1 MLHGAPVD
9 SKGNFNYV
17 KFTRIIKHGKD
28 DDWEIT
34 VNNSLNK
41 ELCFQFC
48 IFHIWG
54 HVFSAFLHLPLLG
67 CSLAKTIF
75 PYKWLI
81 KALLSYFDF
90 HSRHSIIIT
99 CCTYFYTLSAGAD
112 NVDRKCYYFV
122 SDIDDFADPS
132 NFPHLL
138 FKFCLCVVLR
148 EVSWPWY
155 ARLVIPTVPNDQR
168 VTRVPGLPTKG
179 WRGGARAWGS
189 FSSISPPPPQG
200 VWYLRY
206 QRTACSTREVKGKFF
221 TTLSVSI
228 SNELI
233 SSFIKNF
240 P

>member
-28 DDWEIT
+28 DDWEVT
-34 VNNSLNK
+34 VNNSRNK

-90 HSRHSIIIT
+90 HSRHSITIT
-99 CCTYFYTLSAGAD
+99 CCAYFYTLSAGAD

-138 FKFCLCVVLR
+138 FKFYLCVVLR

-155 ARLVIPTVPNDQR
+155 ARLVIPTVP
-168 VTRVPGLPTKG
+168 TWSK
-179 WRGGARAWGS
+179 
-189 FSSISPPPPQG
+189 
-200 VWYLRY
+200 YL
-206 QRTACSTREVKGKFF
+206 STRPSYKRVEGWSESLGFFLSHITPTPSGSLILKLSKKGM
-221 TTLSVSI
+221 
-228 SNELI
+228 
-233 SSFIKNF
+233 
-240 P
+240 